1 MKSKSAKIIC
11 YIILVI
17 VFLFGALVFSYPLI
31 NRSAT
36 AHDKKVVLDNFEAEQ
51 KIAIEQMEEKN
62 KNNSSENIDFGDD
75 SPAIDNNVLTGNFEQ
90 LYEDMLNYNKK
101 IYKENQ
107 SGLKDAWSYE
117 QPTFDL
123 SAYGI
128 FDNVIA
134 ELRIPE
140 MKLDE
145 PVYLGATWNNMGKG
159 VAQLGQTSMPIG
171 GENTNC
177 VIAGHRGC
185 SSGEFFLYI
194 QNLKLGDRVYLD
206 NFWGTLTYTVS
217 KIDIIQPDDIDKI
230 LIQKDKDMLTLI
242 TCHPY
247 PYNYQRYAVYCDRT
261 INDES
266 ESNNSIS
273 DDIPD
278 NNNTEL
284 NIETTNAQII
294 SNEIENSSTS
304 ELFIILDN
312 TSLIAI
318 PILLVILAFLLNIRR
333 KKSNN

>member
-11 YIILVI
+11 YIVLVI

-31 NRSAT
+31 NRST
-36 AHDKKVVLDNFEAEQ
+36 TSHDKTVVLDNFKAEQ
-51 KIAIEQMEEKN
+51 EIAVKQREENNNNTSEIVDDKN
-62 KNNSSENIDFGDD
+62 DSSTVNK
-75 SPAIDNNVLTGNFEQ
+75 VLTGNFEQ

-101 IYKENQ
+101 IYNENQ
-107 SGLKDAWSYE
+107 NGLKDAWSYE
-117 QPTFDL
+117 QATFNL

-134 ELRIPE
+134 ELRIP
-140 MKLDE
+140 KINLDE

-194 QNLKLGDRVYLD
+194 QDLNLGDKIYLD
-206 NFWGTLTYTVS
+206 NFWGTLTYAVS

-230 LIQKDKDMLTLI
+230 LIQKDKDMITLI

-247 PYNYQRYAVYCDRT
+247 PYNYQRYAVYCERT
-261 INDES
+261 FDNES
-266 ESNNSIS
+266 E
-273 DDIPD
+273 D
-278 NNNTEL
+278 NHNTSTGNKTEP
-284 NIETTNAQII
+284 NIETIDTNENNKINN
-294 SNEIENSSTS
+294 SNTS
-304 ELFIILDN
+304 QLFITLDN
-312 TSLIAI
+312 VSLIVI
-318 PILLVILAFLLNIRR
+318 PILLVILALVLNVRR
-333 KKSNN
+333 KN